1 MRATESIREQV
12 AELKE
17 RLNAVILAHNYQIES
32 VQELADHVG
41 DSLGLSRRAAETD
54 ADVIVF
60 CGVRFMAETAAILNP
75 GKLVLLPDPEADCPM
90 ARMLDGAGLRDLK
103 ARHPGAA
110 VVCYVNST
118 AEVKA
123 LSDVCCT
130 SANAVQVVNSIE
142 PGRPLIFVPD
152 HHLGGYVAEQTGRE
166 LILYRGYCPSHVRIL
181 PEHIRELLRMY
192 PDAEVM
198 AHPECTRDVRELA
211 DVVASTG
218 GMVQWARQSKAR
230 VLIVATEP
238 GLLYRLRREN
248 PGKEF
253 LPASKAAVCPNM
265 KRITPEKVLWAMQE
279 RKHAV
284 SVPDEVREGARRALD
299 RMLELGAESASAAAR
314 AVP

>member
-1 MRATESIREQV
+1 MRVQRTVMDQV

-17 RLNAVILAHNYQIES
+17 RLNAVILAHNYQIEG
-32 VQELADHVG
+32 VQNLADHVG
-41 DSLGLSRRAAETD
+41 DSLGLSQRAAETD

-90 ARMLDGAGLRDLK
+90 ARMLDAAGLRELK
-103 ARHPGAA
+103 ARHPAAA

-130 SANAVQVVNSIE
+130 SANAVEVVNSIE
-142 PGRPLIFVPD
+142 PDRPIIFVPD
-152 HHLGGYVAEQTGRE
+152 RHLGGYVAEQTGRE
-166 LILYRGYCPSHVRIL
+166 LILDRGYCPSHVRIL
-181 PEHIRELLRMY
+181 PEHIAELLRMY
-192 PDAEVM
+192 PEAEVM
-198 AHPECTRDVRELA
+198 VHPECMRGVRELA

-218 GMVQWARQSKAR
+218 GMVRRARQSEAR
-230 VLIVATEP
+230 IFIVATEP

-265 KRITPEKVLWAMQE
+265 KRITPGKVLWAMQE
-279 RKHAV
+279 LKHAV
-284 SVPDEVREGARRALD
+284 TVPDEVRTGARRALD
-299 RMLELGAESASAAAR
+299 RMLELSAEPAGAGRTAY
-314 AVP
+314 

>member
-1 MRATESIREQV
+1 MRVQRTVMDQV

-17 RLNAVILAHNYQIES
+17 RLNAVILAHNYQIEG
-32 VQELADHVG
+32 VQNLADHVG

-90 ARMLDGAGLRDLK
+90 ARMLDAAGLRELK
-103 ARHPGAA
+103 ARHPDAA

-130 SANAVQVVNSIE
+130 SANAVEVVNSIE
-142 PGRPLIFVPD
+142 PDRPIIFVPD
-152 HHLGGYVAEQTGRE
+152 RHLGGYVAEQTARE
-166 LILYRGYCPSHVRIL
+166 LILDRGYCPSHVRIL
-181 PEHIRELLRMY
+181 PEHIAELLRMY
-192 PDAEVM
+192 PEAEVM
-198 AHPECTRDVRELA
+198 VHPECMRGVRELA

-218 GMVQWARQSKAR
+218 GMVRRARQSEAP
-230 VLIVATEP
+230 VFIVATEP
-238 GLLYRLRREN
+238 GLLYRLRSEN

-265 KRITPEKVLWAMQE
+265 KRITPGKVLWAMQE

-284 SVPDEVREGARRALD
+284 TVPDEVRAGARRALD
-299 RMLELGAESASAAAR
+299 RMLELSAEPAGAGRTAY
-314 AVP
+314 